1 MVCNIYE
8 KWCVP
13 FSFLCYTK
21 HSVDLKG
28 ETNNMERRNAWKIYT
43 ADQLKELDQINSRYK
58 VCLDEGKTERECVRL
73 TVKEIEKK
81 GYRNLKDIKGSLKA
95 GDKVYAVCMGK
106 SIAMFLIGKEPLE
119 NGMNILGA
127 HIDSPRID
135 VKQNPLYEN
144 EDLAYLDTHYYGGIK
159 KYQWVTLPLA
169 LHGVI
174 VKTDG
179 TVQKVNIGEKED
191 DPVFVVTDLLIHLA
205 GKQMEKKA
213 STVIEGEKLDLLI
226 GSRPLEK
233 EEGLDEDEKDA
244 VKANVMKILTDYYN
258 MEEEDFLSA
267 ELEIVPAGK
276 ARDCG
281 LDRSMILAYGQD
293 DRVCAFTSLF
303 AMLDVEDVERT
314 SCCILVDKEE
324 IGSVGAT
331 GMHSRF
337 FENVVAELVALTEGE
352 SDLKVRRVLQ
362 NSKMLSSD
370 VSAAYDPMYAEAF
383 EKRSAAFFGRGLV
396 FNKFTGA
403 RGKSGS
409 NDANAE
415 YLAEVRRAMNA
426 EDVSYQFA
434 ELGKVDLGGGGTI
447 AYIMANYGMEVID
460 SGVAVLSM
468 HAPWEVTSK
477 ADVYEA
483 YRGYKSFLR
492 NI

>member
-43 ADQLKELDQINSRYK
+43 ADQLKELNQINSRYK

-95 GDKVYAVCMGK
+95 GDKVYAVCMEK
-106 SIAMFLIGKEPLE
+106 SIAMFQIGKEPLE

-233 EEGLDEDEKDA
+233 EEGLDGDEKDA

-352 SDLKVRRVLQ
+352 SDLKVRHALQ

-403 RGKSGS
+403 RGKSSS

>member
-1 MVCNIYE
+1 
-8 KWCVP
+8 
-13 FSFLCYTK
+13 
-21 HSVDLKG
+21 
-28 ETNNMERRNAWKIYT
+28 MERRNAWKTYT
-43 ADQLKELDQINSRYK
+43 QEQLKELDQINDRYK
-58 VCLDEGKTERECVRL
+58 VCLDEGKTERECIRL
-73 TVKEIEKK
+73 TVKEIEKQ
-81 GYRNLKDIKGSLKA
+81 GYRNLNDIKGSLKT

-106 SIAMFLIGKEPLE
+106 SIAMFRIGKEPLE

-144 EDLAYLDTHYYGGIK
+144 EELAYLDTHYYGGIK

-179 TVQKVNIGEKED
+179 TVQEVSIGEKEE

-213 STVIEGEKLDLLI
+213 SVVIEGEKLDLLI

-233 EEGLDEDEKDA
+233 EERLDESEKEA
-244 VKANVMKILTDYYN
+244 VKANVMRILTDYYD

-281 LDRSMILAYGQD
+281 IDRSMILAYGQD

-303 AMLDVEDVERT
+303 AMLDVEEAVRT

-352 SDLKVRRVLQ
+352 SELKVRRALQ
-362 NSKMLSSD
+362 NSRMLSSD

-383 EKRSAAFFGRGLV
+383 EKRSAAFFGKWLV

-415 YLAEVRRAMNA
+415 YLAEIRRAMNT
-426 EDVSYQFA
+426 EDISYQFA
-434 ELGKVDLGGGGTI
+434 ELGKVDIGGGGTI
-447 AYIMANYGMEVID
+447 AYIMANHGMEVID

>member
-1 MVCNIYE
+1 
-8 KWCVP
+8 
-13 FSFLCYTK
+13 
-21 HSVDLKG
+21 
-28 ETNNMERRNAWKIYT
+28 MERRNAWKIYT

-95 GDKVYAVCMGK
+95 GDKAYAVCMGK
-106 SIAMFLIGKEPLE
+106 SIAMFQIGKEPLE

>member
-1 MVCNIYE
+1 
-8 KWCVP
+8 
-13 FSFLCYTK
+13 
-21 HSVDLKG
+21 
-28 ETNNMERRNAWKIYT
+28 MERRNAWKIYT

-352 SDLKVRRVLQ
+352 SDLKVRRALQ

-477 ADVYEA
+477 ADVYDA

>member
-1 MVCNIYE
+1 MIR
-8 KWCVP
+8 K
-13 FSFLCYTK
+13 
-21 HSVDLKG
+21 
-28 ETNNMERRNAWKIYT
+28 NAWKSYT
-43 ADQLKELDQINSRYK
+43 DSQKQELNTINEKYK
-58 VCLDEGKTERECVRL
+58 ACLNAGKTERECVKL
-73 TVKEIEKK
+73 AVKMLEEK
-81 GYRNLKDIKGSLKA
+81 GYQSLETYKTANNKLKT
-95 GDKVYAVCMGK
+95 GDKIYAVCMGK
-106 SIAMFLIGKEPLE
+106 SIAAFQIGKEPLE

-144 EDLAYLDTHYYGGIK
+144 EELAYLDTHYYGGIK

-169 LHGVI
+169 LHGV
-174 VKTDG
+174 VAKKDG
-179 TVQKVNIGEKED
+179 TVLEISLGEKED

-213 STVIEGEKLDLLI
+213 SAVVEGEKLDLLF
-226 GSRPLEK
+226 GSYPVEETPDLDTEEK
-233 EEGLDEDEKDA
+233 ET
-244 VKANVMKILTDYYN
+244 VKANVLQLLKEYYDV
-258 MEEEDFLSA
+258 EEEDFVSA

-281 LDRSMILAYGQD
+281 IDRSMILSYGQD

-303 AMLDVEDVERT
+303 AMLDVEETERT
-314 SCCILVDKEE
+314 ACCILVDKEE

-337 FENVVAELVALTEGE
+337 FENVIAELVALESSE
-352 SDLKVRRVLQ
+352 SDLKVRRALQ
-362 NSKMLSSD
+362 NSCMLSSD

-383 EKRSAAFFGRGLV
+383 EKRSSAFFAKGLV

-415 YLAEVRRAMNA
+415 YLAKIRQVMDAGEVA
-426 EDVSYQFA
+426 YQFA
-434 ELGKVDLGGGGTI
+434 ELGKVDEGGGGTI
-447 AYIMANYGMEVID
+447 AYIMANYGMQVID

-483 YRGYKSFLR
+483 YRGYKSFL
-492 NI
+492 IKM